1 MQAAQEHVRAGKFP
15 AAVKAATAGLALDST
30 SADLNNLL
38 ATAEASQ
45 GRYRPAIDA
54 LERALRHH
62 PDFALGHL
70 NLGGL
75 YTKLGRFDL
84 VEVSLE
90 RALELRPDWSSVH
103 RRLAEL
109 YLGSGRPE
117 AAVDAIRKAIELFP
131 GDATLTFY
139 LGRSLETAGREE
151 AAMAAFRQ
159 AADLDIGFE
168 EALYRLSVLARRSG
182 RRALADSALERFE
195 HLQRIGN
202 DPEVHKKMK
211 KLRSSILNA
220 PEDGAHHYALGAF
233 FSRWGYWDEALDKF
247 ARAAALAPGDP
258 HRRNQIGSLLVQNS
272 RPGEAI
278 LLLRGRHC
286 RGLDIRAGIRK
297 SRDRSRPSRPRQGS
311 HGLLPE
317 GAAVAAS
324 RSKRPSL
331 LRPESAQGGT
341 DRRGIGEAGIG
352 QSPHRGRF
360 QAAGSI
366 RPPPVRS
373 GGSTRRDN
381 TVAPAQGAGS
391 TSRTVPSIGG
401 PLITCSTPL
410 GQRTRKGPGSV
421 RDPSPK

>member
-1 MQAAQEHVRAGKFP
+1 MAPSKRAGRLVCGSRLLAALACAGCGQTGDRTSEAESNGLLRQHVQAAQEQVRAGKFP
-15 AAVKAATAGLALDST
+15 AAVKAAKAGLALDST

-84 VEVSLE
+84 VEISLE

-117 AAVDAIRKAIELFP
+117 AAVEAIRKAIGLFP

-151 AAMAAFRQ
+151 AAMAAFRH

-182 RRALADSALERFE
+182 RHALADSALERFE

-202 DPEVHKKMK
+202 DPEIHKKMK

-258 HRRNQIGSLLVQNS
+258 HRLNQIGSLLVQNS

-278 LLLRGRHC
+278 PYFEDAIAADSTFVPAIANLGTALDLLDRGREAMDCFRRALLLRPADPNVHLSYG
-286 RGLDIRAGIRK
+286 
-297 SRDRSRPSRPRQGS
+297 
-311 HGLLPE
+311 
-317 GAAVAAS
+317 V
-324 RSKRPSL
+324 SL
-331 LRPESAQGGT
+331 LKAGRTEEALEKLESGRALTAADSRLRARFDRLLSAAAAAPDGT
-341 DRRGIGEAGIG
+341 
-352 QSPHRGRF
+352 
-360 QAAGSI
+360 
-366 RPPPVRS
+366 
-373 GGSTRRDN
+373 
-381 TVAPAQGAGS
+381 
-391 TSRTVPSIGG
+391 
-401 PLITCSTPL
+401 TP
-410 GQRTRKGPGSV
+410 
-421 RDPSPK
+421 